1 MTAHLTVADGCV
13 FFRAT
18 ILGGILSIYYY
29 GKPLVITMGNPLEPF
44 SERVDVRA
52 QNDCELIAK
61 STKRIQLLFQSK
73 NLTWPE
79 IQKFIKLP
87 GLCSREAACSKG
99 IHTR

>member
-1 MTAHLTVADGCV
+1 
-13 FFRAT
+13 
-18 ILGGILSIYYY
+18 
-29 GKPLVITMGNPLEPF
+29 MGNPLEPF

-87 GLCSREAACSKG
+87 GLCSREAACSKVESHEVTALEIDWQSINRIG
-99 IHTR
+99 KSQET